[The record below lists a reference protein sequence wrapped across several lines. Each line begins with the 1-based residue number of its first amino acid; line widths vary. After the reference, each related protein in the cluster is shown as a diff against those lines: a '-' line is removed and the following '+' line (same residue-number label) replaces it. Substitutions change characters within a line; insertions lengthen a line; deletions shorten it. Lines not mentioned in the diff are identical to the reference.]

1 MMTRAKLLFP
11 LVASALL
18 LAGCGSAQLYLYKVF
33 GPDHHYVAA
42 ERVLAVV
49 PAPPEPGSPADKAD
63 FEALFDWQARRSEAD
78 CAGARAQAKA
88 DYDKF
93 FGDISPFP
101 APLPPEVSSI
111 LFKVY
116 YDGGMAV
123 GAAKERFGRQRP
135 FKRDKA
141 LKPCLGKVGGL
152 SYPSGHATVSR
163 LFALLL
169 SDVAPARRG
178 AFLARSDQAAL
189 NRVIGGVHHPS
200 DIEAG
205 KALGDAVY
213 AELLKEARFLADLE
227 RLKALASPAEGGQ
240 PARPAGTDGP

>member
-1 MMTRAKLLFP
+1 MMMRARLILTI
-11 LVASALL
+11 VASALL
-18 LAGCGSAQLYLYKVF
+18 LSGCGPAQLYFYKLF
-33 GPDHHYVAA
+33 GPDYHYVAA
-42 ERVLAVV
+42 QRVLAAV

-123 GAAKERFGRQRP
+123 GAAKEHFGRQRP
-135 FKRDKA
+135 FKRDQA

-169 SDVAPARRG
+169 SDVAPARR
-178 AFLARSDQAAL
+178 AVFLARSDRAAL

-200 DIEAG
+200 DIAAG

-213 AELLKEARFLADLE
+213 AELLKEESFREDLE
-227 RLKALASPAEGGQ
+227 RLKALAVPGQ
-240 PARPAGTDGP
+240 PAPAAGTDGP